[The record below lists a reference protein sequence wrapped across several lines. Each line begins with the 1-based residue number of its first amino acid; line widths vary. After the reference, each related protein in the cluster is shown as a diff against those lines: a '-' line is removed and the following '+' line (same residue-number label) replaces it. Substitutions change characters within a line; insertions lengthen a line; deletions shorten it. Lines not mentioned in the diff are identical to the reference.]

1 MPAMADNTM
10 ASASAAIEPMSS
22 KRMRPSG
29 STAIAVNLF
38 VRAAVDA
45 LSHIACQPPEGPWD
59 WDARQYP
66 IEKGIDAPNLAALN
80 NHSQVLLELIR
91 IVPNARPI
99 HDRLRNVFVTLHKS
113 FKIFSM
119 QVPCKSAGMGP
130 SVRAWKAA
138 TRWCVMCRH
147 CLFLVTN
154 KEEIPDRFEGL
165 KEVLAAIQ
173 LPESKPMAATVSEI
187 DSLVCDF
194 EVNILQCMDF

>member
-1 MPAMADNTM
+1 M
-10 ASASAAIEPMSS
+10 ASASAALEPMSS

-66 IEKGIDAPNLAALN
+66 IKKGIDAPNLAALN

-99 HDRLRNVFVTLHKS
+99 HDRLRNVFMTLHKS

-119 QVPCKSAGMGP
+119 QVPCKLARMGP

-138 TRWCVMCRH
+138 TRWIVMCNH
-147 CLFLVTN
+147 CLRLVEH
-154 KEEIPDRFEGL
+154 KQVIPEQFKGAQ
-165 KEVLAAIQ
+165 KGVGCH
-173 LPESKPMAATVSEI
+173 PAT
-187 DSLVCDF
+187 
-194 EVNILQCMDF
+194 